1 MGADKKRSIRYARI
15 DQQKTLSQATSPYP
29 TMPLEILV
37 SLILG
42 LHLLCVDLAAAGPLV
57 CLWLDWKE
65 GRGDLQAGHAGRFLL
80 KATLHGLVIGTLL
93 GLTVGCFLWDA
104 EYRAQLMRV
113 ASRVHFGV
121 WEWLFSV
128 ALLYGYRWC
137 WRDATTC
144 CAAKRRLRWLLPL
157 LASTNLLYHFPPLFL
172 IFSQLDPAG
181 EALSSAQ
188 FRARLVDGYVVARTV
203 HFCLAALAVTGIALV
218 VFALKQSRNS
228 ETVED
233 PTRPARWGARLAL
246 VATLLQL
253 PVGIWIVLEMGPV
266 AQRQVM
272 GGNLVA
278 TGLFGLSLLG
288 ALALM
293 HYLSALAFGKF
304 RREVAVRTISLM
316 ILIVLLMTIVARLS
330 KEREAAAAPTT
341 DRPAATSVASL

>member
-1 MGADKKRSIRYARI
+1 
-15 DQQKTLSQATSPYP
+15 
-29 TMPLEILV
+29 
-37 SLILG
+37 
-42 LHLLCVDLAAAGPLV
+42 
-57 CLWLDWKE
+57 
-65 GRGDLQAGHAGRFLL
+65 
-80 KATLHGLVIGTLL
+80 
-93 GLTVGCFLWDA
+93 
-104 EYRAQLMRV
+104 
-113 ASRVHFGV
+113 
-121 WEWLFSV
+121 
-128 ALLYGYRWC
+128 
-137 WRDATTC
+137 
-144 CAAKRRLRWLLPL
+144 
-157 LASTNLLYHFPPLFL
+157 
-172 IFSQLDPAG
+172 FSQLDPAG

-228 ETVED
+228 ETGED
-233 PTRPARWGARLAL
+233 PIRPARWGARLAL

-253 PVGIWIVLEMGPV
+253 PVGIWIVLEMGPG

-288 ALALM
+288 TLALM

-330 KEREAAAAPTT
+330 KEREAAAAPII
-341 DRPAATSVASL
+341 DRPAVSSVASL